1 MRRIGLLLIPLLLAF
16 SCGQEPAFQNG
27 LDPTA
32 TPLVSVDPYFSLW
45 SFGKELNA
53 DVTRHWTGRKQPVL
67 AALRVD
73 GKVYRVLGCE
83 NARLGVPEGRK
94 RPHLEPDSSY
104 LCRGPEVFV
113 DAAVQTGHNVLPTR
127 SLYSFDCGP
136 VELRLTFTSPLLP
149 GRLEL
154 LSRPVGYAAFDV
166 SSKDGRPHEVQ
177 LYFEASPRLAM
188 NFYMVPMKLETG
200 SADGVDFARAGTVSQ
215 DVLGRAADDIRIDWG
230 WFYLASAGNKGQ
242 VAVVEGVPAREAFAA
257 NGTLAAR
264 QGNLTTPDFVQDDLA
279 LACTCDF
286 GKAVRNGSRT
296 ILLAYDD
303 IYSINYLG
311 QPLRPYWNR
320 SGSNTITREIAA
332 AAAQERKVG
341 RLCASFDK
349 ALLKEAL
356 EAGGKEYADLCAAVF
371 RQAIAAHKLVEGP
384 DGELFFFSKEN
395 FSNGSIGTVDVS
407 YPSVPLLL
415 LYNNELAKGLLN
427 HIYRYA
433 ESDAWPNDWAP
444 HDVGRYPQAL
454 GQNYG
459 NTMPLEECGNMLLL
473 TAAVVAEDG
482 DAGYASRHWETL
494 SKWAAYAL
502 AHGQHPE
509 NQLCTDDFA
518 GRLANNANL
527 SAKAI
532 LGVAAYGKM
541 AAMLGKDGIA
551 SFYLDSAARMASI
564 WKEEAFDGD
573 HYRLSFDTPD
583 TWSLKYNL
591 VWDKLLGLDIFDP
604 AIMEAE
610 IPYYLSKE
618 NLYGVPLDCR
628 AGYTKTDWVMWVAS
642 MAPDMETF
650 QRFVHPLYRFYT
662 DSVLPGPLS
671 DWTETETPRS
681 HQMRGRSV
689 IGGFYMKMYSDR
701 IKDKRP

>member
-1 MRRIGLLLIPLLLAF
+1 MRHCPAWSALLLMLLCACGGRF
-16 SCGQEPAFQNG
+16 SYENG
-27 LDPTA
+27 LHPTA

-45 SFGKELNA
+45 SFGPELTA

-73 GKVYRVLGCE
+73 GRVYRVLGSE
-83 NARLGVPEGRK
+83 NAKPGVPEGRI

-104 LCRGPEVFV
+104 LYRGPEVFPE
-113 DAAVQTGHNVLPTR
+113 AAVQTWHNVLPTR
-127 SLYSFDCGP
+127 SIYRFECGP
-136 VELRLTFTSPLLP
+136 VNLQLTFTAPLLP
-149 GRLEL
+149 SDLDL
-154 LSRPVGYAAFDV
+154 LARPVDYATFEL
-166 SSKDGRPHEVQ
+166 SSSDGKRHDVQ

-188 NFYMVPMKLETG
+188 DFDMVPMVAESG
-200 SADGVDFARAGTVSQ
+200 SADGVDFVRTGTVSQ

-230 WFYLASAGNKGQ
+230 HFYLATAGNEGE
-242 VAVVEGVPAREAFAA
+242 VAVVKGVPAREGFAA
-257 NGTLAAR
+257 DGRFAGMCGSMVT
-264 QGNLTTPDFVQDDLA
+264 QDFVRDDVA
-279 LACTCDF
+279 LACWADLGKVGGKTDF
-286 GKAVRNGSRT
+286 TV
-296 ILLAYDD
+296 LLAYDD

-320 SGSNTITREIAA
+320 REDNTITREIAA
-332 AAAQERKVG
+332 ASKEG
-341 RLCASFDK
+341 RRVFKRCEAFDRE
-349 ALLKEAL
+349 LLEEAL
-356 EAGGKEYADLCAAVF
+356 KAGGKEYADLCAAVF
-371 RQAIAAHKLVEGP
+371 RQAMCAHKLVEGP
-384 DGELFFFSKEN
+384 DGEPFFFSKEN

-427 HIYRYA
+427 HIYYYS
-433 ESDAWPNDWAP
+433 ESDQWPNDWAP
-444 HDVGRYPQAL
+444 HDVGRYPRAL

-473 TAAVVAEDG
+473 TAAVVQEDG
-482 DAGYASRHWETL
+482 NAAYAGKHWETL
-494 SKWAAYAL
+494 GKWARYCL
-502 AHGQHPE
+502 EHGQHPE

-518 GRLANNANL
+518 GRLANNVNL

-541 AAMLGKDGIA
+541 AGALGKADTA
-551 SFYLDSAARMASI
+551 RFYLDSAARMAAI

-573 HYRLSFDTPD
+573 HYRLSFDAPD

-591 VWDKLLGLDIFDP
+591 VWDRLLGLNVFDP
-604 AIMEAE
+604 DIIRTE
-610 IPYYLSKE
+610 IPYYLTKE

-628 AGYTKTDWVMWVAS
+628 AGYTKTDWIMWTAS

-689 IGGFYMKMYSDR
+689 VGGFYMKMYSDR
-701 IKDKRP
+701 IIKQ

>member
-1 MRRIGLLLIPLLLAF
+1 MRRCPAFIALVALLLCACGGRF
-16 SCGQEPAFQNG
+16 SYENG
-27 LDPTA
+27 LQPTA

-45 SFGKELNA
+45 SFGPELTA
-53 DVTRHWTGRKQPVL
+53 DVTRHWTGRKQPLL

-73 GKVYRVLGCE
+73 GEVYRVLGSE
-83 NARLGVPEGRK
+83 IRKPGVPEGRI

-104 LCRGPEVFV
+104 VYRGPEVFRQ
-113 DAAVQTGHNVLPTR
+113 AAVQTGANVLPTR
-127 SLYSFDCGP
+127 SLYTFECGP
-136 VELRLTFTSPLLP
+136 VELSLTFTSPLLP
-149 GRLEL
+149 DRLDL
-154 LSRPVGYAAFDV
+154 LSRPVGYVSFDV
-166 SSKDGRPHEVQ
+166 RSADGRRHDVQ
-177 LYFEASPRLAM
+177 LYFEASPRIAM
-188 NFYMVPMKLETG
+188 DFYMVPMTLEKG
-200 SADGVDFARAGTVSQ
+200 SADGVDFVRAGTVSQ
-215 DVLGRAADDIRIDWG
+215 DLLGRAADDIRIDWG
-230 WFYLASAGNKGQ
+230 YFYLSAAGNKGQ
-242 VAVVEGVPAREAFAA
+242 VAVVQGVPAREAFAA
-257 NGTLAAR
+257 GGVLGAVQEDT
-264 QGNLTTPDFVQDDLA
+264 TTPDFVQDDLA
-279 LACTCDF
+279 LACVCDL
-286 GKAVRNGSRT
+286 GKAVKRSCRT
-296 ILLAYDD
+296 LLLAYDD
-303 IYSINYLG
+303 IYAINYLG
-311 QPLRPYWNR
+311 QALRPYWNR
-320 SGSNTITREIAA
+320 SGDNTITREIAA
-332 AAAQERKVG
+332 AAAQEGRVA
-341 RLCASFDK
+341 RLCASFDRS
-349 ALLKEAL
+349 LLKEAL
-356 EAGGKEYADLCAAVF
+356 KAGGKEYSDLCAAVF

-384 DGELFFFSKEN
+384 AGELFFFSKEN

-415 LYNNELAKGLLN
+415 LYNKELAKGLLN
-427 HIYRYA
+427 HIYCYS

-473 TAAVVAEDG
+473 TAAVVQEDG
-482 DAGYASRHWETL
+482 DAGYALRHWETL

-518 GRLANNANL
+518 GRLANNVNL

-541 AAMLGKDGIA
+541 AAMLGKEDVA
-551 SFYLDSAARMASI
+551 SFYLDSAARMAAI
-564 WKEEAFDGD
+564 WKEEACDGD

-591 VWDKLLGLDIFDP
+591 VWDRLLGLDIFDP
-604 AIMEAE
+604 SIMEAE

-618 NLYGVPLDCR
+618 NQYGVPLDCR

-650 QRFVHPLYRFYT
+650 QRFVHPLYEFYT

-689 IGGFYMKMYSDR
+689 VGGFYMKMYSDR
-701 IKDKRP
+701 IKKH